1 MAAVGVMEGF
11 VGWREGRVRASEDSL
26 TMLMTASDTLPMT
39 SSGAPLTNHGD
50 GRKMGGRRE
59 RRRAR
64 TLEPPLPSYQPRE
77 LKRGTDCQEW
87 RC

>member
-39 SSGAPLTNHGD
+39 SGGAPLTNHGD
-50 GRKMGGRRE
+50 GRKMGGGGE
-59 RRRAR
+59 G
-64 TLEPPLPSYQPRE
+64 E
-77 LKRGTDCQEW
+77 
-87 RC
+87 